1 MKVLIKMFLFL
12 VEHFDILERNVDKMT
27 KEEHESYMRIK
38 SEFDKI
44 PKDKLDNIKE
54 ELDSIVE

>member
-1 MKVLIKMFLFL
+1 MFLFL